1 MKTFFELNI
10 IDWMLHITH
19 LLHIGYE
26 AFLSLSHRSTQ
37 QISPYMSLISSVI
50 THTCVIVHTI
60 VNSLSYRPL

>member
-26 AFLSLSHRSTQ
+26 AFFKVLVEGPLNKSAL
-37 QISPYMSLISSVI
+37 
-50 THTCVIVHTI
+50 TCH
-60 VNSLSYRPL
+60 